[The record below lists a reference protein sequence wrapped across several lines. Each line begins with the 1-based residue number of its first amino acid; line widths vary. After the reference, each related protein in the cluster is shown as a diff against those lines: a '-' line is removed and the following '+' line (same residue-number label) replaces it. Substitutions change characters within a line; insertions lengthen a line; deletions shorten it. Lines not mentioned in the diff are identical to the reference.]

1 VAAVKKNYIG
11 IREARI
17 NLSKLIRDVRSGME
31 IVITDRGK
39 PVARLVPAQGQT
51 LSLEERIKNY
61 ESCGL
66 IESSSSRVKDSS
78 SPIELP
84 RDLARRYLGE
94 GSEND

>member
-1 VAAVKKNYIG
+1 MKKNYIG

-17 NLSKLIRDVRSGME
+17 NLSKLIRDVRDGME
-31 IVITDRGK
+31 IIITDRGT

-66 IESSSSRVKDSS
+66 IEPGPEKKTVDST
-78 SPIELP
+78 PIELP
-84 RDLARRYLGE
+84 REKFERYIRE
-94 GSEND
+94 DRDDE

>member
-1 VAAVKKNYIG
+1 MKKNYIG

-17 NLSKLIRDVRSGME
+17 NLSKLIRDVRGGME
-31 IVITDRGK
+31 IIITDRGT
-39 PVARLVPAQGQT
+39 PVAKIIPAEGKT

-66 IESSSSRVKDSS
+66 IEACPGPPKTVS

-84 RDLARRYLGE
+84 REYSRRCIRE
-94 GSEND
+94 ERDNE

>member
-1 VAAVKKNYIG
+1 MKKNYIG

-17 NLSKLIRDVRSGME
+17 NLSKLIRDVRDGME
-31 IVITDRGK
+31 IVITDRGT
-39 PVARLVPAQGQT
+39 PVAKLVPAQGQS

-66 IESSSSRVKDSS
+66 IESCPQTEQFDS

-84 RDLARRYLGE
+84 REFAQQYIKEER
-94 GSEND
+94 NDE

>member
-1 VAAVKKNYIG
+1 MKKNYIG

-17 NLSKLIRDVRSGME
+17 NLSKLIRDVRDGME
-31 IVITDRGK
+31 IVITDRGT

-66 IESSSSRVKDSS
+66 IESSPEKKNIDST
-78 SPIELP
+78 PIELP
-84 RDLARRYLGE
+84 RENAQRYMRE
-94 GSEND
+94 ERKDE